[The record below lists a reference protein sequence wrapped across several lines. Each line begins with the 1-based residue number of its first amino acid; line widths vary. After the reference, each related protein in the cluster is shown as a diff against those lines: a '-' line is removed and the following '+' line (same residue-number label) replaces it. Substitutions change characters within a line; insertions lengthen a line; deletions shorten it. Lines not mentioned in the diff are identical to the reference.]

1 MLDRN
6 DQHYYEYVSI
16 ENQIPQ
22 YDGILLNTWED
33 LDSTTLKAFE
43 ENEIWRSMVKI
54 PVLAQQ
60 ITELW
65 RWDAFG
71 SIIFVSFGSGGMLS
85 AQQITKLVI
94 GLELSEQRFIWVV
107 RPPMKGAA
115 DESFFTIKI
124 ADSDDTLHYLLE
136 GFLTR
141 SGVRWGAM
149 GWGG

>member
-16 ENQIPQ
+16 GNWIPQ
-22 YDGILLNTWED
+22 YDGILLNAWED

-54 PVLAQQ
+54 PISAQQ

-85 AQQITKLVI
+85 A
-94 GLELSEQRFIWVV
+94 
-107 RPPMKGAA
+107 
-115 DESFFTIKI
+115 
-124 ADSDDTLHYLLE
+124 
-136 GFLTR
+136 
-141 SGVRWGAM
+141 
-149 GWGG
+149 